1 MVLFCVYM
9 RFLLPN
15 DLAKHGKIFE
25 SRLLT
30 SQYLREVRRMIND
43 DVFCTALPEWAR
55 IGLLTTSLNQSV
67 KLKPAVSDR
76 LHVFLLTPFLLRP
89 QDPRLMMTL
98 APFSSI
104 PCHLRNQ
111 CRQLGFQGRVRQ
123 IWSSLRPLDDRA
135 LELPGN
141 IVPT

>member
-15 DLAKHGKIFE
+15 DLAKRGKILE

-43 DVFCTALPEWAR
+43 HVFCTVLPEWAR

-67 KLKPAVSDR
+67 KLKPAVSDSIAR
-76 LHVFLLTPFLLRP
+76 LPFNTISTQTPRSKTHDDTCTFL
-89 QDPRLMMTL
+89 
-98 APFSSI
+98 I
-104 PCHLRNQ
+104 Y
-111 CRQLGFQGRVRQ
+111 
-123 IWSSLRPLDDRA
+123 SLPSQESMPTARF
-135 LELPGN
+135 PGPSASN
-141 IVPT
+141 LVITSAT